1 MSDLLARDQVV
12 EVVSQ
17 HLLDPVYWAYGAS
30 CRHFRCM
37 VFAGTTKI
45 EFGSGARPAE
55 QITLGH
61 VYPRRAQRFKLLVG
75 LDSLR
80 RDRDVENPADRQ
92 NGRYDGRA
100 FRALRHIPD
109 ERLID
114 LDLVEREHGQI

>member
-17 HLLDPVYWAYGAS
+17 HLLGPIYWTYGAS
-30 CRHFRCM
+30 RCRLRCTI
-37 VFAGTTKI
+37 FAGQTKL
-45 EFGSGARPAE
+45 EFRSRARPAE
-55 QITLGH
+55 QIALGH
-61 VYPRRAQRFKLLVG
+61 VYARRAQRFKLLVG

-100 FRALRHIPD
+100 F
-109 ERLID
+109 
-114 LDLVEREHGQI
+114 